1 MKNQLEKNNISK
13 FSFFRHSAG
22 RVNFDVKFCF
32 RILNVN
38 EFSFSDERNVFHTLE
53 CIVNWL
59 TRSGFRKRI
68 QNICFSFDFNLRSI
82 RFKVGKVWLIWM
94 VNHKVNIVSINLF
107 VVAVIISAICLNNFF
122 VFVAKYQV
130 NSRPKLP
137 RLFRARNI
145 SGEKIFSFCWSAFF
159 LLLLNISRAVNFCFS
174 VWKFRRG
181 REIKTNDFSLLCIIS
196 MSTSFPSFQKCS
208 LEILYLTSNRYWKHF
223 ASCWFRSFSRKDPDG
238 SLNKLNDVSNV
249 F

>member
-1 MKNQLEKNNISK
+1 MFSYFKCKWVFFLWRKKCFSHFGMYRQLVNSLWISEKNSK
-13 FSFFRHSAG
+13 CLLFFR
-22 RVNFDVKFCF
+22 FQFTF
-32 RILNVN
+32 
-38 EFSFSDERNVFHTLE
+38 
-53 CIVNWL
+53 
-59 TRSGFRKRI
+59 
-68 QNICFSFDFNLRSI
+68 

-94 VNHKVNIVSINLF
+94 VNHKVNIVPINLF

-208 LEILYLTSNRYWKHF
+208 LEILYLTSNRYWKHS
-223 ASCWFRSFSRKDPDG
+223 ASWFRSFSRKDPDG